1 MPRVS
6 TRVRN
11 SATGIASHAPVTP
24 RNRGRISR
32 DSTINTSVRKNE
44 IIADTLPL
52 DNAVKKPED
61 VILIPLNRKLMA
73 KIRKPASARAK
84 VSGSWVKMDTSSV
97 EVATAARVMRT
108 DDAATKRNEVL

>member
-73 KIRKPASARAK
+73 KAC
-84 VSGSWVKMDTSSV
+84 VSQGKGF
-97 EVATAARVMRT
+97 RVMGEDGYQQCGGGDGSQGHEDR
-108 DDAATKRNEVL
+108 